1 MKIDISPP
9 NNSVV
14 IKTTTSV
21 ELTIRLLFGERE
33 GRIWMLKAK
42 AMAPLMLPLNHIR
55 SNYLNEILMS
65 KYRHTPTKRE
75 GTKTPKAR
83 ANIHEKS
90 LANKN
95 MKLNFCYCITYIP
108 SPR

>member
-1 MKIDISPP
+1 LLGFSISSFKPITFVKIDISPP
-9 NNSVV
+9 NKSVV

-65 KYRHTPTKRE
+65 KYRHILQKERAQKLPRLEQIYMKRALLI
-75 GTKTPKAR
+75 KT
-83 ANIHEKS
+83 
-90 LANKN
+90 
-95 MKLNFCYCITYIP
+95 
-108 SPR
+108 